1 MLEFLY
7 TGNYSAPWPTDTLE
21 ITQADP
27 GYVLEMDKQP
37 AEELSQE
44 LQTENDVID
53 EVEVHSD
60 EHLNGTDTRSPEN
73 APETLVHGP
82 QTNGNSAPIDKI
94 LPKYTV
100 DEGDNG
106 DITGP
111 PVDSLLDCHPCYF
124 HVRMYGEADYFMI
137 DDLKSKAEVHFCAS
151 FMSSPERESFA
162 ETIEEL
168 YSTRANYQELRQV
181 AIEMIVGNLP
191 NLRNGHTSVITS
203 ELMKSIPDFTYDLF
217 QATLD
222 KYVREPSDVERN
234 DSQVKFDY
242 WSPSNK
248 Y

>member
-7 TGNYSAPWPTDTLE
+7 TGNYSAPWPTHTLE

-27 GYVLEMDKQP
+27 GYVPEMDRQP
-37 AEELSQE
+37 AEELSREPQP
-44 LQTENDVID
+44 ENDVIN

-60 EHLNGTDTRSPEN
+60 EHLNGTVTRRPGN
-73 APETLVHGP
+73 APETLAHGP
-82 QTNGNSAPIDKI
+82 QTNTNSAPIDKVP
-94 LPKYTV
+94 PKYAI
-100 DEGDNG
+100 EEEDNG

-191 NLRNGHTSVITS
+191 NLRNGQTSVITS

-217 QATLD
+217 QVTLD
-222 KYVREPSDVERN
+222 KYVREPSDME
-234 DSQVKFDY
+234 
-242 WSPSNK
+242 
-248 Y
+248 